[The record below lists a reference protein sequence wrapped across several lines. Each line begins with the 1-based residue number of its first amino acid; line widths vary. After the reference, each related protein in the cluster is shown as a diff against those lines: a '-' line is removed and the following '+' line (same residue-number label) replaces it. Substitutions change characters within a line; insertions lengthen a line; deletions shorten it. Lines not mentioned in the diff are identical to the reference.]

1 MAALHCV
8 LLPELVKTNEFK
20 RPILEILAKRWQDR
34 CLKVREAAQAL
45 ILAELR
51 RIGPKGRK
59 QLVDYWGCY
68 LLQVDEQSSINK
80 PLNIATSDSHASS
93 LYMSASDNTLEREE
107 YHSSDDEDKDDL
119 DGKDTLLPNENGS
132 TPPRKSSTGAE
143 MRRKQ
148 STAIILLG
156 VIGSEYGEGVEN
168 QKQNRHTTGEENI
181 RKRSIVDGFGAGNTS
196 LARHTSRAL
205 AYLLEAPPS
214 LALPA
219 HSPLRRAAIDLLGRG
234 FIVWEPYLDVTKAL
248 YALLELC
255 CDAEHYVPTMSYG
268 MPLTPAGDSC
278 RSARQALSLIA
289 TSRPSSFITTLA
301 REVARYNNLQQNAS
315 QSMQVPVSGSPLNR
329 AKPEILRIIELL
341 IEKNQNEVADL
352 IIETVDIIL
361 HCLDP
366 NHLKSKELNKVFPPI
381 AKFPS
386 VTCCT
391 TTRRIAVGARRGQ
404 LAIHELRALKP
415 QLIQAHSS
423 TITACSFS
431 HDGKHLATYCSD
443 ECKLS
448 FWSTAT
454 SLFGLGNSQTRCV
467 KTLNTPPSV
476 PDASVSKSAR
486 LVWIN
491 TRAIILLFSDG
502 REVKYSI

>member
-51 RIGPKGRK
+51 RIGPRGRK
-59 QLVDYWGCY
+59 QLVDYWGSY
-68 LLQVDEQSSINK
+68 LLQVDEHSAINK
-80 PLNIATSDSHASS
+80 PLNITTSDSRASS
-93 LYMSASDNTLEREE
+93 LHMSASDTNELDE
-107 YHSSDDEDKDDL
+107 YHSSDSEEEELDSKDPQQL
-119 DGKDTLLPNENGS
+119 NENGIS
-132 TPPRKSSTGAE
+132 PPRKSSTGAE

-168 QKQNRHTTGEENI
+168 LKQSRRPSGEEMI
-181 RKRSIVDGFGAGNTS
+181 RKRSIVEGFGTNNSS

-214 LALPA
+214 PALPS

-234 FIVWEPYLDVTKAL
+234 FVVWEPYLDVTKAL

-255 CDAEHYVPTMSYG
+255 CDAEHYVPTMSFG
-268 MPLTPAGDSC
+268 LPLTPAGDSC
-278 RSARQALSLIA
+278 RTARQALSLIA

-315 QSMQVPVSGSPLNR
+315 QSMQVPVTGSPLNR

-341 IEKNQNEVADL
+341 IEKNQNEVSDL
-352 IIETVDIIL
+352 IIEVVDIIL

-366 NHLKSKELNKVFPPI
+366 NHLKSKELSKVFPPI

-391 TTRRIAVGARRGQ
+391 ATRRIAVGARRGQ
-404 LAIHELRALKP
+404 LAIYELRALKP
-415 QLIQAHSS
+415 QLIQAHST

-443 ECKLS
+443 ECKLA

-454 SLFGLGNSQTRCV
+454 SLFGLGNSQTKCV

-476 PDASVSKSAR
+476 PENNLPKSAR

-491 TRAIILLFSDG
+491 SKAIILLFPDG
-502 REVKYSI
+502 REVKYSL